1 MRYTSIITLVILAST
16 TLSSAQFD
24 DMGLS
29 QSCMDEAQKLIGSQE
44 INACIPISS
53 LASLFTGSQKG
64 DKETVMK
71 TVADSICSLPK
82 CSDSLIAS
90 TQKDFRAAC
99 QQDLKANNDA
109 VTLIDVAISLYSPSR
124 DSMCFKNSTDGY
136 CLIESYSAAKQI
148 FENAPKDQSPIL
160 TFVGAPKEQVCT
172 PCNKAIANTFNN
184 YQKQHPEAFTDIK
197 DYNDKDVEN
206 AKSALTGK
214 CGESFLDGQIG
225 DTKQNPAEFQKQSSP
240 NKSGASS
247 LIANGL
253 SFATFVGSMI
263 ALF

>member
-24 DMGLS
+24 NMNLS
-29 QSCMDEAQKLIGSQE
+29 KSCMDEAETLIGSSD

-53 LASLFTGSQKG
+53 FASLFTGSQKG
-64 DKETVMK
+64 DNEAVMK
-71 TVADSICSLPK
+71 TVADSLCSLPK

-99 QQDLKANNDA
+99 QQDLKANNDFITSIDA
-109 VTLIDVAISLYSPSR
+109 VITLYSPTR

-136 CLIESYSAAKQI
+136 CFIESYSAAKQI
-148 FENAPKDQSPIL
+148 IGNAPKNQSPIL

-184 YQKQHPEAFTDIK
+184 YQKQHPEAFTNIK

-214 CGESFLDGQIG
+214 CGQSFLDGQIG

-240 NKSGASS
+240 KKSGASS

-253 SFATFVGSMI
+253 SFVTFVGSMI
-263 ALF
+263 LF